1 MCAPLCVAPALTTP
15 HRWLDPAAA
24 QSLSQYQMPFGTGQR
39 TCLGINLAYAEMAA
53 VLAELGRCYSL
64 TADWQTDWKDFPIKR
79 PDNGLP
85 LRLEGRIVVASAAGA
100 AAAAAAVQA

>member
-1 MCAPLCVAPALTTP
+1 M
-15 HRWLDPAAA
+15 
-24 QSLSQYQMPFGTGQR
+24 
-39 TCLGINLAYAEMAA
+39 AYAEMAA

-85 LRLEGRIVVASAAGA
+85 LHLEGRMAAASSAGA
-100 AAAAAAVQA
+100 AAAAAAAQA